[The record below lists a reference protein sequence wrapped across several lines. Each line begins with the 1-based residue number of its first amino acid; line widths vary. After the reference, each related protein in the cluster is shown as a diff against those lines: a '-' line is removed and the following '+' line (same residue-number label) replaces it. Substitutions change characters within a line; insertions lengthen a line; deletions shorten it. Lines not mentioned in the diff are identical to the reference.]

1 MGRKPSS
8 LVYKGWCVF
17 SKDLKSE
24 LRNRYA
30 INALL
35 MFAVT
40 TLVAVNFAVGQFGL
54 GEKLLAALFWI
65 VVFFS
70 ALSGLA
76 QTFIKEEETKTAST
90 LKLVASP
97 NSIYLGKLT
106 FNIALLFT
114 LEVVIVPLFFLLSN
128 VGGANL
134 LLFFGVLILASL
146 GLAAATTLIAAI
158 VSKAA
163 VKGALF
169 AALSFPILLPLLVTA
184 IRGTEL
190 SFRGEVFMSGFSELK
205 ILLSYL
211 VVMIVASLMLFDF
224 VWSE

>member
-1 MGRKPSS
+1 M
-8 LVYKGWCVF
+8 VFKGWCIF
-17 SKDLKSE
+17 QKDLRSE

-30 INALL
+30 LNALL

-40 TLVAVNFAVGQFGL
+40 TLVAVSFAMGQFGL

-65 VVFFS
+65 VIFFS

-76 QTFIKEEETKTAST
+76 QTFIKEEETKTVDT

-114 LEVVIVPLFFLLSN
+114 TEVVIVPLFFLLSN
-128 VGGANL
+128 VGGVNL

-184 IRGTEL
+184 IQGTEL
-190 SFRGEVFMSGFSELK
+190 SFGGEVFMGGFSELK
-205 ILLSYL
+205 ILFCYL
-211 VVMIVASLMLFDF
+211 VVMLVASLMLFDF

>member
-1 MGRKPSS
+1 MERKPSS
-8 LVYKGWCVF
+8 LVYRGWCIF
-17 SKDLKSE
+17 KKDLKSE
-24 LRNRYA
+24 VRNRYA
-30 INALL
+30 VNALL
-35 MFAVT
+35 MFGVT

-54 GEKLLAALFWI
+54 GEKLLASLFWI
-65 VVFFS
+65 VIFFS

-76 QTFIKEEETKTAST
+76 QTFIKEEETKTVNT

-97 NSIYLGKLT
+97 HSIYVGKLT
-106 FNIALLFT
+106 FNIALLFA
-114 LEVVIVPLFFLLSN
+114 LEVIIVPLFFLLSN
-128 VGGANL
+128 LRGGNL
-134 LLFFGVLILASL
+134 LLFFAVLILASL
-146 GLAAATTLIAAI
+146 GLAGATTLIAAI

-184 IRGTEL
+184 IQGTEL
-190 SFRGEVFMSGFSELK
+190 SFKGETFMSGLSELK
-205 ILLSYL
+205 ILFSYV